1 MKYPLLALLEEGPA
15 HGYELKT
22 AFEDRYGEA
31 WPAVNIGQVYSTLQR
46 HERDGYVTVEI
57 VHQANRPD
65 KKVYHLTEDG
75 RTALRE
81 WLEGPATTTRL
92 RDQFFLK
99 FLLAAETGLADPFE
113 LLERQ
118 RASALR
124 ALRDLSEL
132 SIEADR
138 GDAALLVEG
147 AALHLQADIRWLDRC
162 EEYLA
167 NRPPRTPRAR
177 TDVDTSTDD
186 TSTDNTGEAMTTATN
201 DRSSAGV

>member
-1 MKYPLLALLEEGPA
+1 MKYPVLALLNEGPA

-22 AFEDRYGEA
+22 AFEERYGEA
-31 WPAVNIGQVYSTLQR
+31 WPAVNIGQIYSTLQR
-46 HERDGYVTVEI
+46 HERDGYVTFEVVE
-57 VHQANRPD
+57 QADRPD

-75 RTALRE
+75 RAALRE
-81 WLEGPATTTRL
+81 WLEGPARATRL

-118 RASALR
+118 RATALR

-132 SIEADR
+132 PIEADR

-167 NRPPRTPRAR
+167 SREPRPSRASTGPAETPGRNGDGMSAST
-177 TDVDTSTDD
+177 TDS
-186 TSTDNTGEAMTTATN
+186 
-201 DRSSAGV
+201 SSAGV

>member
-1 MKYPLLALLEEGPA
+1 MKYPLLALLEDGPA
-15 HGYELKT
+15 HGYELK
-22 AFEDRYGEA
+22 AGFEERYGEA

-46 HERDGYVTVEI
+46 HERDGYVTVE
-57 VHQANRPD
+57 VVPQAGRPD
-65 KKVYHLTEDG
+65 KKVYHLTEEG
-75 RTALRE
+75 RVALRE
-81 WLEGPATTTRL
+81 WLEAPASTTRL
-92 RDQFFLK
+92 RDQFYLR
-99 FLLAAETGLADPFE
+99 FLLAADTGLADPFE

-132 SIEADR
+132 DLAADR

-167 NRPPRTPRAR
+167 ARATPRTPAALPGAA
-177 TDVDTSTDD
+177 
-186 TSTDNTGEAMTTATN
+186 GEAGANGTGTSERN
-201 DRSSAGV
+201 DRPDGAQR